1 MDSTILELGSVVIL
15 ASVLGLL
22 ARGLKQPPIVG
33 FIAAGFVLGPLGM
46 THIENQQLIAL
57 FSQIGIVLLL
67 FLVGLELD
75 IGHLRKLGKAA
86 FNLALMQVS
95 LTFALGY
102 SAGLFFGLP
111 PFSAM
116 VVGLALTFSSTIV
129 VLRLISA
136 KNDIAS
142 LYGQLSVALL
152 LIQDL
157 VAVVVLVLISGNQVA
172 GTIGAELGILGVKLI
187 LLFAG
192 AWAFAHVALPP
203 LFKSVAKT
211 RDLLV
216 LTSLAWCFLGAIIAH
231 LIGFSYE
238 IGAFVA
244 GLSLATLPYASDV
257 FGQIRPLRDFFIVLF
272 FVLLGLSFNPG
283 GQVDWQLVTMLI
295 VISVIAKPFI
305 ILISL
310 AAQRFRIRTSFFA
323 ALSLGQMSEFSVI
336 LAMAAGARGIISES
350 VLGAIIIATA
360 ISFAVSTYV
369 IGAAPL
375 LYSWFKPILV
385 RLQLP
390 GNNYHL
396 ESIPELKEH
405 IILFGYHRTAFHIL
419 RRLRRMKE
427 DVLIVDFNPDIIEAL
442 RKRHIPSVF
451 GDASDPEL
459 FENIHIKNA
468 KLIISTIPHQEENR
482 TLIHQVRAAR
492 KDIAVIATAA
502 DVDDAI
508 DLYAA
513 GADYVMLPKL
523 ITGEHI
529 ATLLTS
535 YKSGTLRRF
544 LRNHRSD
551 RSLLKTREH
560 DLYL

>member
-1 MDSTILELGSVVIL
+1 MDSTIIELGSVLIL

-22 ARGLKQPPIVG
+22 ARALRQPPIIG
-33 FIAAGFVLGPLGM
+33 FILAGFVLGPLGA
-46 THIENQQLIAL
+46 TRIENQQLIAL

-75 IGHLRKLGKAA
+75 WSHLRKLGKAA
-86 FNLALMQVS
+86 FNLALLQIS

-102 SAGLFFGLP
+102 STGLFFGLTP
-111 PFSAM
+111 IAAI
-116 VVGLALTFSSTIV
+116 VIGLALTFSSTIV

-136 KNDIAS
+136 KNDVQS

-157 VAVVVLVLISGNQVA
+157 VAVVVLVLITGNQAAGSVGVEVA
-172 GTIGAELGILGVKLI
+172 SLGIKLF
-187 LLFAG
+187 LLFAT
-192 AWAFAHVALPP
+192 AWAVAQLILPS
-203 LFKSVAKT
+203 LFKTVAKT

-216 LTSLAWCFLGAIIAH
+216 LTSLAWCFLGAIGAH

-244 GLSLATLPYASDV
+244 GLSLASLPYASDV

-283 GQVDWQLVTMLI
+283 GMVDWRLVGILI
-295 VISVIAKPFI
+295 GISVVAKPII

-323 ALSLGQMSEFSVI
+323 AFSLGQMSEFSVI
-336 LAMAAGARGIISES
+336 LAMAASNRQLIDGS

-360 ISFAVSTYV
+360 VSFALSSYV
-369 IGAAPL
+369 INAAPL
-375 LYSWFKPILV
+375 LYNWFKPILM

-390 GNNYHL
+390 GNSYHL

-405 IILFGYHRTAFHIL
+405 IIIFGYHRTAFHIL
-419 RRLRRMKE
+419 RKLRRMKE
-427 DVLIVDFNPDIIEAL
+427 DVLVVDFNPDIIEAL

-459 FENIHIKNA
+459 FETIHLKNA
-468 KLIISTIPHQEENR
+468 KLIISTIPHQEENHM
-482 TLIHQVRAAR
+482 LIRQARAAH
-492 KDIAVIATAA
+492 KDMAMITTAE

-508 DLYAA
+508 ALYEA
-513 GADYVMLPKL
+513 GADYVILPKL
-523 ITGEHI
+523 VTGEHI
-529 ATLLTS
+529 AQLLES
-535 YKSGTLRRF
+535 YKTGTLRQF
-544 LRNHRSD
+544 LRTYRSD
-551 RSLLKTREH
+551 RSLLKTREN

>member
-1 MDSTILELGSVVIL
+1 MLIL

-22 ARGLKQPPIVG
+22 ARFLRQPPIIG
-33 FIAAGFVLGPLGM
+33 FIVAGFVLGPLGM
-46 THIENQQLIAL
+46 TRVENQQLIAL

-75 IGHLRKLGKAA
+75 INHLRRLGKAA
-86 FNLALMQVS
+86 FNLALLQVS

-102 SAGLFFGLP
+102 STGLFFGLAP
-111 PFSAM
+111 VAAI

-136 KNDIAS
+136 KNDIQS

-157 VAVVVLVLISGNQVA
+157 VAVVVLVLITGNQKA
-172 GTIGAELGILGVKLI
+172 GSLGIEIGLLGGKLL
-187 LLFAG
+187 LLFAA
-192 AWAFAHVALPP
+192 AWAIAHYFLPT
-203 LFKSVAKT
+203 LFRSVAKT

-216 LTSLAWCFLGAIIAH
+216 LTSLAWCFLGAIAAH
-231 LIGFSYE
+231 TIGFSYE
-238 IGAFVA
+238 IGAFAA

-283 GQVDWQLVTMLI
+283 GAVDWQLVGVLI
-295 VISVIAKPFI
+295 AISVVAKPLI

-323 ALSLGQMSEFSVI
+323 AFSLGQMSEFSVI
-336 LAMAAGARGIISES
+336 LAMAAGTRQIIDGS
-350 VLGAIIIATA
+350 VLSAIIIATA
-360 ISFAVSTYV
+360 ISFAVSAYV
-369 IGAAPL
+369 ISAAPL
-375 LYSWFKPILV
+375 LYNWFKPLLS

-390 GNNYHL
+390 GTSYHL

-405 IILFGYHRTAFHIL
+405 IIIFGYHRTAFHIL
-419 RRLRRMKE
+419 RKLRRMKE

-459 FENIHIKNA
+459 FETIHLKNA
-468 KLIISTIPHQEENR
+468 KLVISTIPHQEENYA
-482 TLIHQVRAAR
+482 LIHQARATH
-492 KDIAVIATAA
+492 KDMAMITTAN

-508 DLYAA
+508 ALYEA
-513 GADYVMLPKL
+513 GADYVILPKL

-529 ATLLTS
+529 ASLLES
-535 YKSGTLRRF
+535 YKTGTLRRF
-544 LRNHRSD
+544 LRSRHSD

>member
-1 MDSTILELGSVVIL
+1 MDSTIIELGAVIIL

-22 ARGLKQPPIVG
+22 ARTLRQPPIIG

-46 THIENQQLIAL
+46 TRIENQELIAL

-75 IGHLRKLGKAA
+75 FGHLRKLGKAA
-86 FNLALMQVS
+86 LNLALLQIS

-102 SAGLFFGLP
+102 SAGLFFGLSP
-111 PFSAM
+111 VAAII
-116 VVGLALTFSSTIV
+116 VGLALTFSSTIV

-136 KNDIAS
+136 KNDVQS
-142 LYGQLSVALL
+142 LYGQLAVALL

-157 VAVVVLVLISGNQVA
+157 VAVVILVLVTGNQAASSIGLEIAFLGGKLLALVA
-172 GTIGAELGILGVKLI
+172 ATWIIAQVCLPYLFRTI
-187 LLFAG
+187 
-192 AWAFAHVALPP
+192 
-203 LFKSVAKT
+203 AKT

-216 LTSLAWCFLGAIIAH
+216 LSSLAWCFLAAIAAH
-231 LIGFSYE
+231 LSGFSYE
-238 IGAFVA
+238 VGAFIA
-244 GLSLATLPYASDV
+244 GLSLAALPYASDV

-283 GQVDWQLVTMLI
+283 GAVDWRLVWVLI
-295 VISVIAKPFI
+295 GITVIAKPII

-323 ALSLGQMSEFSVI
+323 AFSLGQMSEFSVI
-336 LAMAAGARGIISES
+336 LAMAAAARNMIGEG

-360 ISFAVSTYV
+360 ISFACSAYI

-375 LYSWFKPILV
+375 LYSWLKPVLNW
-385 RLQLP
+385 LQLP
-390 GNNYHL
+390 GDRYHL

-405 IILFGYHRTAFHIL
+405 VIIFGYHRTAFHIL

-442 RKRHIPSVF
+442 RKQGIPSVF

-459 FENIHIKNA
+459 FDTIHLKNA
-468 KLIISTIPHQEENR
+468 KLVISTIPHQEENR
-482 TLIHQVRAAR
+482 ALIKQARAAH
-492 KDIAVIATAA
+492 KDIAMITTAS

-508 DLYAA
+508 DLYKA
-513 GADYVMLPKL
+513 GADYVILPKL
-523 ITGEHI
+523 VTGEHI
-529 ATLLTS
+529 ADILTS
-535 YKSGTLRRF
+535 YKTGTLRRF
-544 LRNHRSD
+544 LRGYRSD
-551 RSLLKTREH
+551 RSLLRTKEH